1 MQRDRFLSFNPPHT
15 MSESMANALRAAA
28 RLRDIAHQVSE
39 LGQHYFAPPPS
50 FQLLRYDSLN
60 IVTCGLHKRRR
71 FQVRRAVGGGGY
83 VMLVLG
89 RFPCR

>member
-1 MQRDRFLSFNPPHT
+1 

-39 LGQHYFAPPPS
+39 LGQHYFAPPSS

-71 FQVRRAVGGGGY
+71 FQVRRGGRRRLRDD
-83 VMLVLG
+83 VSVRQIPMSMNSNH
-89 RFPCR
+89 RT